1 MSCKKYLSEPTL
13 ETMLTYRRP
22 SGSGTERAFIKR
34 FIRPL
39 GAEYDGAGNLILKI
53 GDAPVMWSSHTDTV
67 HHKEGLQ
74 TVILDGGSYKLGKEA
89 RKSCCLGAD
98 CTTGVWIMCEMARAK
113 VPGLYIWHRGEEVGG
128 VGSKHIANKTPNLLK
143 GINFAIAFDRKG
155 TDSII
160 THQGHR
166 TASTTFAESLAAQ
179 MPGFSAD
186 SGGMFTDTANY
197 TSLVS
202 ECTNVSIGYSDA
214 HSSGEAQIAAFPG
227 HVVEMM
233 KALDVS
239 KLVAARDPSAND
251 VYDNYDDWGFD
262 DWSRY
267 GSPSYGSSCVSPYS
281 RFTRASDEQIYEQET
296 SWKRHGVQSDL
307 YKLVRDYPAEVADL
321 LEQYG
326 INGHDIL
333 QNIGHKNGPRA

>member
-1 MSCKKYLSEPTL
+1 MYQLPATEPTL
-13 ETMLTYRRP
+13 ENMLTYRRP

-39 GAEYDGAGNLILKI
+39 GAKYDSIGNLILKI
-53 GDAPVMWSSHTDTV
+53 GESPVMWSSHTDTV
-67 HHKEGLQ
+67 HSKEGLQ
-74 TVILDGGSYKLGKEA
+74 HVILDGGSYKLGKDA
-89 RKSCCLGAD
+89 HKSCCLGAD
-98 CTTGVWIMCEMARAK
+98 CTTGVWIMCEMARAG

-128 VGSKHIANKTPNLLK
+128 IGSQHIANKTPDLLK
-143 GINFAIAFDRKG
+143 DINFAIAFDRKG

-160 THQGHR
+160 THQGRR
-166 TASTTFAESLAAQ
+166 TASNTFAESLAAQ

-202 ECTNVSIGYSDA
+202 ECTNLSIGYSDA
-214 HSSGEAQIAAFPG
+214 HSSSEEQIASFPG
-227 HVVEMM
+227 YVVELM

-251 VYDNYDDWGFD
+251 VYDNYDNWGFD

-267 GSPSYGSSCVSPYS
+267 GTACASPYS
-281 RFTRASDEQIYEQET
+281 RFTCANDELPYERSVTQTGYSE
-296 SWKRHGVQSDL
+296 L

-326 INGHDIL
+326 INEHDIL
-333 QNIGHKNGPRA
+333 QNIGYKK